1 MSGLFNNEYPYTD
14 FHELNLSW
22 VIKKVKELLDH
33 MRQIDE
39 WKEEYQETVDKLQD
53 FYDDLIAGRYPPE
66 FVANL
71 KKWISEHGVDIIME
85 LIKMVF
91 FGLTDDGYFVAYISD
106 SWDDIIFGT
115 TGLDDFPAGVE
126 YGHLTLSFK
135 IGGH

>member
-39 WKEEYQETVDKLQD
+39 WKEEYQETVDKLQA

-66 FVANL
+66 FVDHL
-71 KKWISEHGVDIIME
+71 KEWISENGVDIIME
-85 LIKMVF
+85 LIKMVIF
-91 FGLTDDGYFVAYISD
+91 SITDDGYFVAYIPDHWSE
-106 SWDDIIFGT
+106 ITFGT
-115 TGLDDFPAGVE
+115 TGLDDFPAG
-126 YGHLTLSFK
+126 YDFGHLTLTY
-135 IGGH
+135 